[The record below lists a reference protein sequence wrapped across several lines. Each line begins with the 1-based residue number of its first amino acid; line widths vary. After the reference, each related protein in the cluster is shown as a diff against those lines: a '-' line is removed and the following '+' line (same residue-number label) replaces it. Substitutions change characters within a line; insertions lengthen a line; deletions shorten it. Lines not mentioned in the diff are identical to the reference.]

1 MTARDEIVTG
11 IFVLLGVALLVVGSI
26 WLSQERWGGEF
37 RTVEARFRTV
47 GQLRP
52 GNTVRIRGVDVGRVQ
67 RIDVGQDAVLVSMRI
82 ESDAPLPEDPV
93 VALQPVS
100 LFGEWTASIEAGR
113 RHPQVSADTAG
124 LPEGVLPG
132 TTASDFAELSDYTA
146 DIASNL
152 RGITDRLEIAFNR
165 RTAENLARS
174 VENFEQ
180 ASQELVALL
189 ERQRESFG
197 GFAEDMASSG
207 RTLRQVAADLDST
220 VSRLEAATAEG
231 ELEAIMDNTRDATA
245 ALARASSNLD
255 TTATAARGA
264 IGRADS
270 ALGEAEAILARV
282 NRGEGS
288 LGRLT
293 ADTALYEDLSAT
305 LLELRA
311 LLDDLKQN
319 PGKYFKFSIF

>member
-1 MTARDEIVTG
+1 MTTRDEIVTG
-11 IFVLLGVALLVVGSI
+11 VFVLLGVALLVVGAM

-37 RTVEARFRTV
+37 RTVEARFSNV

-52 GNTVRIRGVDVGRVQ
+52 GNAVRIRGVDVGRVQ
-67 RIDVGQDAVLVSMRI
+67 QIDVGEDAVLVAMRVR
-82 ESDAPLPEDPV
+82 SDAPLPADPV
-93 VALQPVS
+93 VSLQPVS
-100 LFGEWTASIEAGR
+100 LFGEWAASIEPGQ
-113 RHPQVSADTAG
+113 RHPGVVEDTAG

-132 TTASDFAELSDYTA
+132 VTASDFSELSDYTA
-146 DIASNL
+146 DIAGNL
-152 RGITDRLEIAFNR
+152 EGITDRLEIAFNR
-165 RTAENLARS
+165 RTAENLAQS
-174 VENFEQ
+174 VENFER
-180 ASQELVALL
+180 ASQELVTLL

-197 GFAEDMASSG
+197 GFADDMARSG

-231 ELEAIMDNTRDATA
+231 ELEAIMDNTREATA
-245 ALARASSNLD
+245 SLARVSSNLD
-255 TTATAARGA
+255 TTATAVRRT

-288 LGRLT
+288 LGRLSS
-293 ADTALYEDLSAT
+293 DPMLYEDLAST
-305 LLELRA
+305 LTELRL

>member
-1 MTARDEIVTG
+1 MTTRDEIVTG
-11 IFVLLGVALLVVGSI
+11 VFVLLGVALLVVGAM

-37 RTVEARFRTV
+37 RTVEARFSNV

-52 GNTVRIRGVDVGRVQ
+52 GNAVRIRGVDVGRVQ
-67 RIDVGQDAVLVSMRI
+67 QIDVGEDAVLVAMRVR
-82 ESDAPLPEDPV
+82 SDAPLPEDPV
-93 VALQPVS
+93 VSLQPVS
-100 LFGEWTASIEAGR
+100 LFGEWAASIEPGR
-113 RHPQVSADTAG
+113 RHPGVVEDTAG

-132 TTASDFAELSDYTA
+132 VTASDFSELSDYTA
-146 DIASNL
+146 DIAGNL
-152 RGITDRLEIAFNR
+152 EGITDRLEIAFNR
-165 RTAENLARS
+165 RTAENLAQS
-174 VENFEQ
+174 VENFER
-180 ASQELVALL
+180 ASQELVDLL

-197 GFAEDMASSG
+197 GFADDMARSG

-231 ELEAIMDNTRDATA
+231 ELEAIMDNTREATA
-245 ALARASSNLD
+245 SLARVSSNLD
-255 TTATAARGA
+255 TTATAVRRT

-288 LGRLT
+288 LGRLSS
-293 ADTALYEDLSAT
+293 DPMLYEDLAST
-305 LLELRA
+305 LTELRL